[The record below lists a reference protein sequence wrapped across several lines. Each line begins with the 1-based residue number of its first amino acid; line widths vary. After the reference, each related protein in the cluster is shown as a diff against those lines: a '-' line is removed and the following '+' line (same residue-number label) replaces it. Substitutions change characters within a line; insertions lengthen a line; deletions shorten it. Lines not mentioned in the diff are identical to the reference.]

1 MSEQQEKKPN
11 IFLRLLAFLVTLALI
26 LGALALVVYR
36 DRLNLDAVKRWLS
49 FRKVETGDTGEAAP
63 FTHAGGDKLSVEYL
77 EDGVVMTSTSGVH
90 YYSFSGEPYA
100 EEVVTMENPVLCA
113 GSRAAVAY
121 DVGGQSLFVLRG
133 ESETMDLSLDSG
145 ELLSARVNDS
155 GYLAVTA
162 QQSGYKGAVTLYNA
176 GGEKVIQ
183 INLSSTFLVDAAPS
197 PDGRMVAA
205 VAMDSDGGSFRSRV
219 LFYQVNQ
226 KEPSLE
232 VSLGGSSVLDMRYT
246 DSGLW
251 VLGES
256 SLMIVSP
263 KDGSV
268 QTYSF
273 GRSYLKGCDLSGDGF
288 ALVLL
293 DLMLPGLTGEEFI
306 AKVRQ
311 HGTMPII
318 VLSAKAGVEDRV
330 KVLRLGADDFIPKP
344 FDNQEVLA
352 RVEAQLRR
360 VKKFSAPPEKK
371 QRFVCGDLC
380 LDREEF
386 TVTAEGNPVTLTA
399 REFEILALLMEYPKR
414 VFTREQIYQHVWGED
429 YFGDDNTV
437 NVHISNLR
445 SKLGKVSKQE
455 FIKTV
460 WGIGF
465 KMADC

>member
-133 ESETMDLSLDSG
+133 KSETADLSLDSG

-205 VAMDSDGGSFRSRV
+205 VAMDSDGGSFRS
-219 LFYQVNQ
+219 
-226 KEPSLE
+226 LE

-293 DLMLPGLTGEEFI
+293 GRYRAGSADQAITVNAQGEQQAVLSLGGQVLDFSAGGSYCAVLTGTGLTVYDPDMEQ
-306 AKVRQ
+306 ASSMQ
-311 HGTMPII
+311 STMG
-318 VLSAKAGVEDRV
+318 ARRV
-330 KVLRLGADDFIPKP
+330 DMGADGTA
-344 FDNQEVLA
+344 VLA
-352 RVEAQLRR
+352 D
-360 VKKFSAPPEKK
+360 S
-371 QRFVCGDLC
+371 QRAWLYIPG
-380 LDREEF
+380 
-386 TVTAEGNPVTLTA
+386 
-399 REFEILALLMEYPKR
+399 
-414 VFTREQIYQHVWGED
+414 
-429 YFGDDNTV
+429 
-437 NVHISNLR
+437 
-445 SKLGKVSKQE
+445 
-455 FIKTV
+455 
-460 WGIGF
+460 
-465 KMADC
+465 